1 MAEAQKNVSFS
12 LGSHDRTFIENQV
25 TEGRFGNRT
34 EVVRAGLRLLEDYEN
49 KQKLQR
55 LRLEVAKGDADLQA
69 GRVTEY
75 ENGQSLFDD
84 IVKKQGIVIKPLRLI
99 LTDAARS
106 DLKAIYEYIAKDSDA
121 AAISFI
127 QDLSDKLEHLAH
139 TGITGCSRDWV
150 SVGLRAFPY
159 KGRCFYFRII
169 KDQMV
174 VIRVLHGK
182 QDVSAQSFFDEF
194 QLKTLPGAMR
204 DNDSLQR
211 LRSY

>member
-1 MAEAQKNVSFS
+1 MVEKQKNVSFS

-25 TEGRFGNRT
+25 MEGRFGNRT

-55 LRLEVAKGDADLQA
+55 LRLEIAKGESDLKA

-75 ENGQSLFDD
+75 ENGQALFND
-84 IVKKQGIVIKPLRLI
+84 IVEKQEIVIKPLRLI
-99 LTDAARS
+99 LTDTARS
-106 DLKAIYEYIAKDSDA
+106 DLKGIYEYIARENQTA
-121 AAISFI
+121 ATSFI
-127 QDLSDKLEHLAH
+127 RDLSEKLEHLAKAGV
-139 TGITGCSRDWV
+139 TGSSRDWV
-150 SVGLRAFPY
+150 CVGLRAFPY

-182 QDVSAQSFFDEF
+182 QDVSAQSFYDD
-194 QLKTLPGAMR
+194 L
-204 DNDSLQR
+204 
-211 LRSY
+211 